1 MSADMFGN
9 VKSYKK
15 RGFAEPRSIPTQAAE
30 PTELEQAAA
39 NARQTVVIFVDGVQ
53 VATARTIKD
62 ARKAAEKY
70 RREVK
75 PAGIVTAL
83 CVRS

>member
-1 MSADMFGN
+1 

-15 RGFAEPRSIPTQAAE
+15 RGFAEPRALPQQAAE
-30 PTELEQAAA
+30 PTALEKAAA
-39 NARQTVVIFVDGVQ
+39 DALQVVILVDGVQ

-75 PAGIVTAL
+75 PDGIVTAL
-83 CVRS
+83 CVRHG